1 MFSTLILKSIM
12 KQNKHLY
19 FAYGMNT
26 NVSGM
31 RHRCP
36 AAISMGSSA
45 LLNYDFRFAHHA
57 DVVPQVGA
65 KTVGV
70 LWEITDQCLESLDRL
85 EGYPTY
91 YDRKIV
97 QVLHKNEIYDAL
109 VYFMQPGSQ
118 EASPGQSYWDCLI
131 EGYKEHDVSAA
142 QLHRALRRSQDSDR
156 EYYARESTYSI

>member
-1 MFSTLILKSIM
+1 M

-31 RHRCP
+31 RQRCP

-45 LLNYDFRFAHHA
+45 LLDYDFRFACHA
-57 DVVPQVGA
+57 DVVPMKGA

-70 LWEITDQCLESLDRL
+70 LWELTDACLASLDRL
-85 EGYPTY
+85 ESYPTY
-91 YDRKIV
+91 YDRTIV
-97 QVLHKNEIYDAL
+97 PVLHKNEIYDAW
-109 VYFMQPGSQ
+109 VYFMQPGSH
-118 EASPGQSYWDCLI
+118 ESAPGAGYWDCLI